1 MSLLTDAQA
10 GEIASNEWSRSVL
23 YGDKNQGT
31 DTHSL
36 IASKFGIPREVGKT
50 VNFASSYLAGVVT
63 IANTLWMALN
73 CPREEAEKLAADFIE
88 LLKGDEGIAKETF
101 ATLKKLAKTPHIRT
115 AIFGVKIPDSLNA
128 AWSNNEFMT
137 TRQNWQ
143 IQSPGVDCL
152 HALIVLS
159 KAFFEEYEIE
169 AHLMLHRHDAVFW
182 LVPQGK
188 EEIAQDVLQTAHYWV
203 KRLAYEQAVL
213 HAHQLKAREGF
224 AGSPVALEPPDQTLW
239 FSSVDVG
246 GNAGEF

>member
-1 MSLLTDAQA
+1 
-10 GEIASNEWSRSVL
+10 
-23 YGDKNQGT
+23 
-31 DTHSL
+31 
-36 IASKFGIPREVGKT
+36 
-50 VNFASSYLAGVVT
+50 
-63 IANTLWMALN
+63 
-73 CPREEAEKLAADFIE
+73 
-88 LLKGDEGIAKETF
+88 
-101 ATLKKLAKTPHIRT
+101 
-115 AIFGVKIPDSLNA
+115 LNA

-159 KAFFEEYEIE
+159 KAFFEEHEIE

-188 EEIAQDVLQTAHYWV
+188 EEIAQSVLQTAHYWV
-203 KRLAYEQAVL
+203 KKLAYEHAVL